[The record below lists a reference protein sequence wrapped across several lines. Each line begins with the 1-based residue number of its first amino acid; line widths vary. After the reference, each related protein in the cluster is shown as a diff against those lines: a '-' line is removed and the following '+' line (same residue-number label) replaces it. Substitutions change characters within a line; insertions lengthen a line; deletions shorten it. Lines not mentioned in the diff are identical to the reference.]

1 MDRIARRLITLIV
14 ISAIVIMGA
23 GCSGMS
29 VEETFKSGLEEQ
41 GLKTSEIA
49 VTMNPHEAQ
58 IMMDKMI
65 LQSHGITN
73 VSEGS
78 LVHATVK
85 LDNGEEI
92 SAVKYDGKVYTYKN

>member
-1 MDRIARRLITLIV
+1 VAKNIRLVLVLAMAGALLIV
-14 ISAIVIMGA
+14 AA

-92 SAVKYDGKVYTYKN
+92 SAVKYDGKVYTYKQ